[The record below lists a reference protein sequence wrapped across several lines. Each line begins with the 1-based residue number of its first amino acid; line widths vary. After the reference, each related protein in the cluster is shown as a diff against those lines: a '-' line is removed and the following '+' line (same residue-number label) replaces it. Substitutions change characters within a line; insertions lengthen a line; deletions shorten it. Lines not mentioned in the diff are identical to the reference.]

1 MKKII
6 FFIILL
12 ILSFG
17 INNEVW
23 ANKTSWSIIQSITIK
38 KINLIEKYIIEHKRK
53 IELFA
58 KKYNVINDKELN
70 SHLRDLS
77 DIIKILWKLKTWNYN
92 KVDINEVI
100 LKIVKKLRKINDELK
115 NLLKEKKELF
125 EEQLKNK
132 ALSYSKLWKKVSLWL
147 NNLIKKI
154 AIITKNKNIEKSKKK
169 QILVHL
175 RKLELYSNNLKN
187 FINIEFSNEKEL
199 KVWFIEILKNI
210 KIEMIWI
217 KNRFGM

>member
-1 MKKII
+1 M
-6 FFIILL
+6 
-12 ILSFG
+12 
-17 INNEVW
+17 
-23 ANKTSWSIIQSITIK
+23 
-38 KINLIEKYIIEHKRK
+38 
-53 IELFA
+53 
-58 KKYNVINDKELN
+58 
-70 SHLRDLS
+70 
-77 DIIKILWKLKTWNYN
+77 
-92 KVDINEVI
+92 
-100 LKIVKKLRKINDELK
+100 KKLRKINDELK